1 MRPLG
6 AFEREEPPAAEAVAM
21 LSAAG
26 AEWFRRH
33 GERVEALR
41 VLGVYGWRREDVG
54 AEWRNTCVTDRWGVP
69 LCEVV
74 VRSKRN

>member
-69 LCEVV
+69 LCEAV
-74 VRSKRN
+74 VRSKRT